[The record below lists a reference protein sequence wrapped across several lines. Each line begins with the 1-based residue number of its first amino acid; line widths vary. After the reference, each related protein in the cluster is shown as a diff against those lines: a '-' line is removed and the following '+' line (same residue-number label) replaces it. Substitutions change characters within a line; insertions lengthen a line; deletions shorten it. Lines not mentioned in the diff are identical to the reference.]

1 MSFFLNAWRRIGA
14 RLYLALGFSVLLT
27 VFSGSLGVWYFERA
41 GDSIAL
47 LDSGPSAAL
56 ELVPLVYSEARMVE
70 RVGWRALAGR
80 SGLVDRSVVDASLGE
95 TDRLLAGVIG
105 SPGIDSAR
113 RGFRDVVYD
122 LAGLVDELLLLDGEI
137 GEAEDVLLSLSVR
150 VSSLPMDSRE
160 VLQSALAAGS
170 VPELDELWPDMSVL
184 PVDPELVQE
193 VYAVWARRLALQD
206 RREAAFLLFQEGLAD
221 LSRAELV
228 LQQSTSGANEES
240 VDAAAASFDNG
251 RFYLTAISVVGILAA
266 TLVAWF
272 WVGRGVVLRLS
283 RLSERMRGMA
293 RGDIDTP
300 VPEVG
305 RDEIGELAGALEV
318 WRQQAIEVQRLNL
331 VEKLYGELREAHDEL
346 GRMQERLVAQEKL
359 AALGELVSG
368 VAHEISNPLNFVK
381 NFSEG
386 SQELCVQLSD
396 MIGEYRA
403 QMTDDD
409 QEYLDEI
416 LVDLNDS
423 LGRVQS
429 NGGRALAIVD
439 RMRGLGI
446 TGGALALSDLNGAV
460 SRGVQTGCES
470 FLRDWPEFQVEQ
482 VLRLDPEA
490 GETMM
495 VQQDFGEAMMN
506 LVQNACYAMQLR
518 SRSQADYQAELLV
531 STLRTPAGLEIRV
544 RDNGTGISEDVLGH
558 IFNPFF
564 STRDGVLGAG
574 LGLPISQDILRR
586 LGGHLTV
593 DTVPGDY
600 TEFLVELP
608 LAELQPG
615 GLAEEMSLAVSP

>member
-1 MSFFLNAWRRIGA
+1 MGFFLNAWRRIGA

-27 VFSGSLGVWYFERA
+27 VFSGSVGVWYFERA

-47 LDSGPSAAL
+47 LASGPAEAL
-56 ELVPLVYSEARMVE
+56 DALPGVGARVGALE
-70 RVGWRALAGR
+70 RVGWNAFSGR
-80 SGLVDRSVVDASLGE
+80 SRSGHRSQVDLSLAE
-95 TDRLLAGVIG
+95 SDRLLVRVAG

-113 RGFRDVVYD
+113 SAFREHLYD
-122 LAGLVDELLLLDGEI
+122 AAGSVDELLLLELEI
-137 GEAEDVLLSLSVR
+137 GETWALQSDLAVR
-150 VSSLPMDSRE
+150 VSSLPLGSRS
-160 VLQSALAAGS
+160 VLVLGLHAGDIS
-170 VPELDELWPDMSVL
+170 SLDALWPDMSVL
-184 PVDPELVQE
+184 DVDLELIEE
-193 VYAVWARRLALQD
+193 VYVVRGRWLALQD
-206 RREAAFLLFQEGLAD
+206 RRESAFSSFEARLDALAAAQAALHDAVGD
-221 LSRAELV
+221 
-228 LQQSTSGANEES
+228 ANGKS
-240 VDAAAASFDNG
+240 VEAAAASFDNG
-251 RFYLTAISVVGILAA
+251 RLYLMAISVIGILAA

-272 WVGRGVVLRLS
+272 WVGRGVVQRLS

-318 WRQQAIEVQRLNL
+318 WRQQAIEVERLNL

-403 QMTDDD
+403 EMTEDDR
-409 QEYLDEI
+409 ECLDDI
-416 LVDLNDS
+416 LGDLNDS

-429 NGGRALAIVD
+429 NGGRALAIVE
-439 RMRGLGI
+439 RMRGLGV
-446 TGGALALSDLNGAV
+446 TGGALESSELNLAV
-460 SRGVQTGCES
+460 SRAVQTACES
-470 FLRDWPEFQVEQ
+470 FMRDWPGFV
-482 VLRLDPEA
+482 VTPGFDLDPSA
-490 GETMM
+490 GEIEM
-495 VQQDFGEAMMN
+495 VQQDFGEAVGN
-506 LVQNACYAMQLR
+506 LVSNACYAMYLR
-518 SRSQADYQAELLV
+518 SRADGEEYEPELLV
-531 STLRTPAGLEIRV
+531 SSRRSGGLVEVRV
-544 RDNGTGISEDVLGH
+544 RDNGTGIADDVLGH

-593 DTVPGDY
+593 STVPGEFS
-600 TEFLVELP
+600 EFLVELP
-608 LAELQPG
+608 VGAAVG
-615 GLAEEMSLAVSP
+615 ASSLSAPQV